1 MPYNTNCMKPI
12 WEKEEESD
20 VLVKDQVQN
29 NPAIVL
35 YNDDVNSFEHV
46 IDCLIKYC
54 EQSPEQA
61 EQCATIV
68 HHKGKYAVKH
78 GDYDT
83 LRPIYEALLD
93 NHLSAK
99 IEI

>member
-1 MPYNTNCMKPI
+1 MNNPI
-12 WEKEEESD
+12 WKEKEETD
-20 VLVKDQVQN
+20 VLEKTDIQS

-35 YNDDVNSFEHV
+35 YNDDINSFEHV

-54 EQSPEQA
+54 KHMPEQA
-61 EQCATIV
+61 EQCAMIV
-68 HHKGKYAVKH
+68 HSKGKYPVKH